1 MLSSRTPLPLSHFP
15 ERKLLIRFD
24 PVMLHSTR
32 SLHRVDHFADASCCK
47 ITSPTLPRLE
57 LWRIPSEPLPISYRL
72 HVYLAAFWISVL
84 VLLTPFDSCCSL
96 LFGRIVLAQLVL
108 HCISFLAQAPNH
120 SSPANLFLD
129 SLPRVAM
136 HDLGIHIMTRWS

>member
-1 MLSSRTPLPLSHFP
+1 MLSSRTPLPPSP

-24 PVMLHSTR
+24 PLMLDSTR

-57 LWRIPSEPLPISYRL
+57 LWRIPSEPLPISHRL
-72 HVYLAAFWISVL
+72 HVILAAFWISVL

-96 LFGRIVLAQLVL
+96 LFGGIVLAQLVL

-129 SLPRVAM
+129 SLPHVAM